1 MGYKLFVTFDPLTE
15 NRFRMGKIK
24 ILLIEDDADDIELLK
39 DAFEQNGVNCSI
51 DVVMEG
57 DKAIPWLENHRQ
69 LPDVIV
75 MDFNLPKLHGRE
87 ILSQIRA
94 SENFGSIPLM
104 VLTTSASQDDMQYA
118 FSMGADKFITKPNT
132 MQGFNT
138 TVEAIVALVTP
149 S

>member
-1 MGYKLFVTFDPLTE
+1 MATL
-15 NRFRMGKIK
+15 K

-39 DAFEQNGVNCSI
+39 EAFEQNGIRCDI

-57 DKAIPWLENHRQ
+57 DKAIPWLQNIDE
-69 LPDVIV
+69 LPHVIV

-87 ILSQIRA
+87 ILSQIRE
-94 SENFGSIPLM
+94 SETFNAIPLM
-104 VLTTSASQDDMQYA
+104 VLTTSASQDDIRYA

-138 TVEAIVALVTP
+138 TVEAIVSLAGE